1 MTQTSS
7 QQTRR
12 RRRASIAAAALFVVG
27 GGALTAG
34 QLDALSAS
42 SGGSKT
48 PEGAV
53 EAMLDSLSANDVLG
67 VLDHLVPGEREVIKD
82 ATVDYVDE
90 LSRLGVLSDDL
101 DLSAVPGFE
110 FSHEGMTYDV
120 EQANERVW
128 LVEIT
133 GGEITLG
140 ANVADLP
147 LGEMLFDRFDLDAI
161 GPTDTTTIDVAE
173 EAGDVQLRVA
183 VVEEDGAFYVS
194 SYYTVAELA
203 AASEG
208 YTLPA
213 TPIPAV
219 GAATPEEA
227 ARGMI
232 DAAIALDAERLIDC
246 RRRTRWQ
253 LSTTTVRSS
262 SSLPTKRSP
271 RRISRTS
278 WMAGRSRSMP
288 STSSRSR

>member
-12 RRRASIAAAALFVVG
+12 RGRASIAAAALFVVG

-42 SGGSKT
+42 SGGSKS

-67 VLDHLVPGEREVIKD
+67 VLDNLAPGEREVIKD
-82 ATVDYVDE
+82 ATIDYVDE
-90 LSRLGVLSDDL
+90 LSRLGVLSADL
-101 DLSAVPGFE
+101 DLSGVPGFE

-128 LVEIT
+128 LVEVT
-133 GGEITLG
+133 GGQITLG

-147 LGEMLFDRFDLDAI
+147 LGEVLFDSLELDAI

-173 EAGDVQLRVA
+173 QAGDEQLRVA

-194 SYYTVAELA
+194 SFYTVAELA
-203 AASEG
+203 ASSEG

-219 GAATPEEA
+219 GAAI
-227 ARGMI
+227 ARGGGC
-232 DAAIALDAERLIDC
+232 AA
-246 RRRTRWQ
+246 
-253 LSTTTVRSS
+253 
-262 SSLPTKRSP
+262 
-271 RRISRTS
+271 
-278 WMAGRSRSMP
+278 
-288 STSSRSR
+288 